1 MPYEMI
7 QHVKGS
13 LDNARVAASQEA
25 DRRGGGKGRS
35 SRDVAMQGET
45 EKKQEQALAG
55 RGFNV
60 NASVPRHKREY
71 ADAGVRFKGE
81 RMWREKWRGARLLH
95 AVEAARVS
103 RNKWVAASAFERA
116 KLMAQQAQRVREL
129 RGRNLRHVC
138 RRLRLG

>member
-1 MPYEMI
+1 M
-7 QHVKGS
+7 KGS

-71 ADAGVRFKGE
+71 ADAGVRFK
-81 RMWREKWRGARLLH
+81 
-95 AVEAARVS
+95 
-103 RNKWVAASAFERA
+103 
-116 KLMAQQAQRVREL
+116 
-129 RGRNLRHVC
+129 
-138 RRLRLG
+138 